1 MAYFSVNDFLGQV
14 RGNGLA
20 FSNRFEIQLKSPVGN
35 DRTPSMLVEEATIP
49 GLQALWSPTK
59 IGMWTENRVH
69 GLEFFGES
77 AAFTFYCDT
86 AWDVRAYFE
95 EWMQTIVNPQTKE
108 PAFYDE
114 GIALGEVDVIALDK
128 QDDRAKRW
136 TLKEAFPRLLNITP
150 VAQGGDGV
158 VRVAVTFSYRSW
170 EASTTGAGT
179 LGNFVRDLR
188 KGRSFGKALGDFI
201 RKDVGRKIQ

>member
-1 MAYFSVNDFLGQV
+1 
-14 RGNGLA
+14 
-20 FSNRFEIQLKSPVGN
+20 
-35 DRTPSMLVEEATIP
+35 
-49 GLQALWSPTK
+49 
-59 IGMWTENRVH
+59 MWTENRVH

>member
-1 MAYFSVNDFLGQV
+1 MAYFSVSDFLGQV
-14 RGNGLA
+14 RRNGLA
-20 FSNRFEIQLKSPVGN
+20 FSNRFEIQLKSPIGN
-35 DRTPSMLVEEATIP
+35 DRLPSMLVEEATIP

-69 GLEFFGES
+69 GIEFFGES

-86 AWDVRAYFE
+86 DWDVRAYFE
-95 EWMQTIVNPQTKE
+95 EWMQTVVNPQTKE
-108 PAFYDE
+108 PRFYDE
-114 GIALGEVDVIALDK
+114 TIGRGEVDVIALDK
-128 QDDRAKRW
+128 QEDRAKRW

-150 VAQGGDGV
+150 VAQGGDGI

-170 EASTTGAGT
+170 EASSTGPGT

-188 KGRSFGKALGDFI
+188 RGKSLGSALSDFI

>member
-1 MAYFSVNDFLGQV
+1 
-14 RGNGLA
+14 
-20 FSNRFEIQLKSPVGN
+20 
-35 DRTPSMLVEEATIP
+35 MLVEEATIP
-49 GLQALWSPTK
+49 GIASVVVTNKDWHVDRKQSAWF
-59 IGMWTENRVH
+59 RV
-69 GLEFFGES
+69 LRRVP
-77 AAFTFYCDT
+77 AFTFYCDT
-86 AWDVRAYFE
+86 DWDVRAYFE

-114 GIALGEVDVIALDK
+114 GIGLGEVDVIALDK

-170 EASTTGAGT
+170 EASTTG
-179 LGNFVRDLR
+179 R
-188 KGRSFGKALGDFI
+188 ALSVI
-201 RKDVGRKIQ
+201 LSEI